1 MAVGRNKTYINEL
14 NNQLYCEAYNGM
26 TSGGLVFG
34 KGFTKSPLPL
44 LLMQVSV
51 VNVLSAF
58 FQFLLSPFGQY
69 SFVSQILAGI
79 ALGPSLLSR
88 VEKIREKL
96 FLPQM
101 GNAMINAFENLG
113 LMIIFFVT
121 SVQVDLSVFK
131 KPGKLAFT
139 IAMSA
144 FVLPLTINISFAVYL
159 KRYIANE
166 ELQQTLPTIAAYES
180 LTIFQQTLCVL
191 QDLKILNS
199 ELGRIAINSSLIAS
213 LGCFILSTFGLQLAE
228 FNSSG
233 GKRAFFC
240 IQLSQILMIA
250 VIVLVLR
257 PAMLWM
263 IRHSPERKP
272 LKESYISFIFMM
284 ILGCTLFAEF
294 TGQHAVHGPIMLG
307 MATPDSP
314 PMGSNLALRLG
325 SFAWTVLMPGYTIN
339 VGKRVNIY
347 NIGLENVLFV
357 GLIAASG
364 TLVKFVSIIIPS
376 LYYKMPIKDAL
387 PLGLIMTSRGI
398 FDILAYYRAK
408 QNKIIGDESFTTMVI
423 ASLFHSII
431 IAPIVKTLYNT
442 SRRYTTFNKRT
453 IQHSKRHSEIRIIL
467 CIHEQDHVPPSIN
480 IVEITNPTKD
490 SPLAVYVLYL
500 EELIGRTIPLFISHK
515 YERELSHKP
524 TIASRIINVFHQYE
538 EQTQGIDVIQCFT
551 SLAPYN
557 SMHDDICQLAHE
569 KFGTLV
575 ILPIHKPDS
584 LSIRA
589 VNKNVL
595 DNAPCSVAIFFG
607 RGLLTSHHFWRS
619 QSVISV
625 CVIFIGGADDREAL
639 AYSVRMAEH
648 PRIRLTVIRFVDE
661 EYTPT
666 NLVDNQ
672 DDEYSIN
679 TFRVVTYENKF
690 VEYKEENLIEASE
703 TVQVVKFI
711 EEDFDLVLCGRRHD
725 DEWPPLNGL
734 SEWSEIQEMG
744 AIGDMLVSTESMHR
758 ASVLVIQQQGVR
770 VDQ

>member
-1 MAVGRNKTYINEL
+1 
-14 NNQLYCEAYNGM
+14 M

-34 KGFTKSPLPL
+34 KDFTKSPLPL

-58 FQFLLSPFGQY
+58 FQFLLSPFGQF

-96 FLPQM
+96 FIPQM

-113 LMIIFFVT
+113 LMVIFFVI

-199 ELGRIAINSSLIAS
+199 ELGRIAINSSLITS
-213 LGCFILSTFGLQLAE
+213 LGCFILATFGLQLAE

-233 GKRAFFC
+233 GKRAFLC

-284 ILGCTLFAEF
+284 ILGCTLFGEL
-294 TGQHAVHGPIMLG
+294 TGQHAVNGPTMLG

-357 GLIAASG
+357 GLITASG
-364 TLVKFVSIIIPS
+364 TL
-376 LYYKMPIKDAL
+376 
-387 PLGLIMTSRGI
+387 
-398 FDILAYYRAK
+398 
-408 QNKIIGDESFTTMVI
+408 IIGDESFTTMVV

-431 IAPIVKTLYNT
+431 IAPIVKTLYDT
-442 SRRYTTFNKRT
+442 SRRYTTYNKRT
-453 IQHSKRHSEIRIIL
+453 IQHSKRHSELRIIL

-515 YERELSHKP
+515 YERETSQKP

-672 DDEYSIN
+672 DDEYSID
-679 TFRVVTYENKF
+679 TFRVATYGNKF

-703 TVQVVKFI
+703 TVQVIKFI

-725 DEWPPLNGL
+725 DEWPPLKGL
-734 SEWSEIQEMG
+734 SDWSEIQEMG
-744 AIGDMLVSTESMHR
+744 AIGDMLVSTESMRR
-758 ASVLVIQQQGVR
+758 ASVLVMQQQGVR